1 MPRLALDRGLERSGE
16 RAITTAEVVA
26 HHRVIVGEADHR
38 AVIEDGK
45 IDEVALGP
53 IEVSPGR
60 AFVIAD
66 RRGVGNFGTLS
77 AYGIVTWKTLVL
89 QLLGFRRLRERDF
102 YRDDPLVQRVLG
114 LHRLP
119 DVSTWTRGLGEMTP
133 DDVTGFRGLNRELV
147 TDRICEEQI
156 RRVTV
161 DFDGSVLSTRGHAEG
176 SAIGYNRNRKGA
188 RSYYPLF
195 CTIAQTGQFLDLL
208 HRPGNVHDSRDALA
222 FIEANIEVVRAIVG
236 VREIETRIHL
246 ASNIRPFV
254 WMARGIIF
262 MSLEVAKTAS
272 NGHL

>member
-1 MPRLALDRGLERSGE
+1 LSKAQVVAPVHAIPELRFEDQRLTSFSGLVVFQALFQRLRLKERLAVVLKATRS
-16 RAITTAEVVA
+16 
-26 HHRVIVGEADHR
+26 
-38 AVIEDGK
+38 
-45 IDEVALGP
+45 
-53 IEVSPGR
+53 
-60 AFVIAD
+60 
-66 RRGVGNFGTLS
+66 S
-77 AYGIVTWKTLVL
+77 AYRPQNLVMML
-89 QLLGFRRLRERDF
+89 LVHLVLGFRRLRERDF